1 MDIGSTIRRLR
12 ERHSLKQI
20 NLASALQVSPQAVS
34 KWEKGLSL
42 PDLDTMIK
50 ISRLFNVS
58 MDFLLGLT
66 TPDKGVFNGTV
77 LCSGL
82 KGFARMSLT
91 LDSKDIAD
99 YTNVLFYNLTEVTL
113 KYDGVPIKYVG
124 DGYLCLF
131 SGPDHEE
138 RAVKAAIHGIKSIRQ
153 EGLTISINTGNIYL
167 GHIGHPKYAITDI
180 VGKVVNIAFLVMGW
194 ATINTSAHIVATPDV
209 IKNLKGVYKKRL
221 YKDVR
226 LEFIEDT
233 LDIYEIITE
242 DTT

>member
-1 MDIGSTIRRLR
+1 MDIGATIRKLR

-42 PDLDTMIK
+42 PDMDTMIK

-66 TPDKGVFNGTV
+66 APDKGVFNGTV

-82 KGFARMSLT
+82 KGFATMSLT
-91 LDSKDIAD
+91 LDSKEIAD
-99 YTNVLFYNLTEVTL
+99 YTNVLFYNLTEATL

-138 RAVKAAIHGIKSIRQ
+138 RAVRAAIYGKKIIRQ
-153 EGLTISINTGNIYL
+153 EGLVISINTGSVYL

-180 VGKVVNIAFLVMGW
+180 VGKVVNIAFLAIAW
-194 ATINTSAHIVATPDV
+194 ATKHTSVSIVATYDV
-209 IKNLKGVYKKRL
+209 MKNLKGHY
-221 YKDVR
+221 
-226 LEFIEDT
+226 
-233 LDIYEIITE
+233 
-242 DTT
+242 